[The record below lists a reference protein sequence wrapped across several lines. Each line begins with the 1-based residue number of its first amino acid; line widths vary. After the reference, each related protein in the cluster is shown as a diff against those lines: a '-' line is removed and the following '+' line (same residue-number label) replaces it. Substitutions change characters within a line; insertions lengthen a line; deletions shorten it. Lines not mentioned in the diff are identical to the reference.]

1 MKQRFFLFLT
11 LCFATLS
18 TLMAQGKQNA
28 VTMVSYEQSWSDT
41 QGTLALK
48 NNTDSTIHNLTFV
61 ITYLDMNGTELD
73 YQEYS
78 VSEEIAPSMT
88 KKVDIPAYEH
98 LREYSYY
105 KSKALPTNPHKFK
118 IKFEVKDIN
127 SVTED
132 TSISSV
138 NYTPRQ
144 STSSD
149 ITDTLGWSFGIVLLA
164 ILFGIGLFVGLYV
177 LVALMAQ
184 KRRRNPALWVLVSI
198 FASPI
203 LAIII
208 LLCLGKSSEYHEDFQ

>member
-1 MKQRFFLFLT
+1 MKQRFYLFLA

-18 TLMAQGKQNA
+18 TVMAQSKQDA
-28 VTMVSYEQSWSDT
+28 VTMVSYEQSWLDA

-48 NNTDSTIHNLTFV
+48 NNTDSTIHYLSFV
-61 ITYLDMNGTELD
+61 ITYLDMNGTPLD

-78 VSEEIAPSMT
+78 HDEEIAPGMT
-88 KKVDIPAYEH
+88 KKVNIPGYESN
-98 LREYSYY
+98 RQYSYF
-105 KSKALPTNPHKFK
+105 KSEAYPLKPHRFK

-127 SVTED
+127 PTTED

-138 NYTPRQ
+138 NYTPRRSEP
-144 STSSD
+144 STTPD
-149 ITDTLGWSFGIVLLA
+149 AFGWPFAFVLLA
-164 ILFGIGLFVGLYV
+164 ILFGIGVVIGMYI

-198 FASPI
+198 FASPL

-208 LLCLGKSSEYHEDFQ
+208 LLCIGKSSEYHEEFQ